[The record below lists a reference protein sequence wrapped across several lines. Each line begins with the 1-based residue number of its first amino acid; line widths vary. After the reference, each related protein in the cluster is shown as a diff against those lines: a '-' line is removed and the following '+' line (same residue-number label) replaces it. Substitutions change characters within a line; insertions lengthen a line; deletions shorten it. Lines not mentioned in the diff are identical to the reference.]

1 MCFTAGGDGKFEVVI
16 VFLLVFLGAVVVLP
30 IGLVLRNDVSGLDA
44 ATDFTALGRT
54 CAITSLKVRL

>member
-1 MCFTAGGDGKFEVVI
+1 
-16 VFLLVFLGAVVVLP
+16 VFLLVFLGAVMVLP

-44 ATDFTALGRT
+44 AADFTALGRT